1 MDQDIKDPA
10 PQIKTRAERE
20 WKRNYRTDL
29 DVRDLR
35 FIISEP
41 EKIGGRN
48 EGRTPMEYFLGALR
62 LVVLQLERVPW
73 PAEVTAPHKNLAP
86 GQGLAYIQR
95 PPSYATNSNM
105 PGGFQ
110 LATQLIRG
118 QQ

>member
-1 MDQDIKDPA
+1 LDQDIKDPA

-20 WKRNYRTDL
+20 WKRNYRTDR

-48 EGRTPMEYFLGALR
+48 EGPTPMEYVLGALR
-62 LVVLQLERVPW
+62 LVVPQLERVPW

-86 GQGLAYIQR
+86 GAEIGVYSMMNPL
-95 PPSYATNSNM
+95 SYATNS
-105 PGGFQ
+105 
-110 LATQLIRG
+110 TCRG
-118 QQ
+118 AFSWRHN